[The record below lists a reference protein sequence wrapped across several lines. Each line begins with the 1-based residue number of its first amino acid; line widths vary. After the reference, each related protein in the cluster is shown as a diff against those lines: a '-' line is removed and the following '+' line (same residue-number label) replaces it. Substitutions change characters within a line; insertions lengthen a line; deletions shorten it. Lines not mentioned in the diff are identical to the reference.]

1 MLPLLKVP
9 PPNVQNQNANPNAGA
24 GAVKRPSDAPM
35 GGGQSKAPTPSAPRS
50 SVLQARPA
58 AAGGAAPLVTP
69 IAMITPYQ
77 ERRGEVWCDQSLTLP
92 PPEQMD
98 HQGSSYQQGRRQDL
112 VSRNIYVLV

>member
-1 MLPLLKVP
+1 MP

-24 GAVKRPSDAPM
+24 AAVKRPSDAPM
-35 GGGQSKAPTPSAPRS
+35 GGGQSKAATPSAPRS

-77 ERRGEVWCDQSLTLP
+77 VRRGEVPIVSLDLLLLL
-92 PPEQMD
+92 
-98 HQGSSYQQGRRQDL
+98 HQNKWTIKARVTSKGDVRTWSVEKL
-112 VSRNIYVLV
+112 IV